1 MAPPALSTRDTRT
14 SLYTY
19 PPTLALSILS
29 SGSRYYSL
37 APALPTHGSM
47 MLDLPLY
54 IYIYIYLFVSTL
66 LRFSFL
72 LLSSPRPYVSLSLLP
87 YPLATT
93 YRLFNSVFGS
103 PCLLYRATARGLL
116 YRENDSLESRSR
128 KPVSSARGGASSFSL
143 TRLSPLLF
151 LSFPPYLACVSYLL
165 FTRVDRKIRE
175 FSAERIQTFG
185 DLISSEAGGDSGE
198 IRVIPSLRGILYK
211 VRNVVLGQMLIRG

>member
-54 IYIYIYLFVSTL
+54 IYISVRFNPTL

-93 YRLFNSVFGS
+93 YRLFNSVSGS

-143 TRLSPLLF
+143 TRFSLHSSLSLSLPISRAFRIYF
-151 LSFPPYLACVSYLL
+151 LRESIGRFASSPPS
-165 FTRVDRKIRE
+165 E
-175 FSAERIQTFG
+175 FKHSAT
-185 DLISSEAGGDSGE
+185 
-198 IRVIPSLRGILYK
+198 
-211 VRNVVLGQMLIRG
+211 

>member
-54 IYIYIYLFVSTL
+54 IYIYLFVSTL

-93 YRLFNSVFGS
+93 YRLFNSVSGS

-143 TRLSPLLF
+143 TRLSPL
-151 LSFPPYLACVSYLL
+151 
-165 FTRVDRKIRE
+165 
-175 FSAERIQTFG
+175 
-185 DLISSEAGGDSGE
+185 
-198 IRVIPSLRGILYK
+198 PSLFPSLSRVRFVFTFYESRSEDSRVLRRANSNIRRLNIERSRG
-211 VRNVVLGQMLIRG
+211 GFG

>member
-54 IYIYIYLFVSTL
+54 IYIYICFNPTL

-93 YRLFNSVFGS
+93 YRLFNSVSGS

-143 TRLSPLLF
+143 TRLSPLLS
-151 LSFPPYLACVSYLL
+151 LSLPPYLACVSYLL

-185 DLISSEAGGDSGE
+185 DLISSKAGDSDE
-198 IRVIPSLRGILYK
+198 IRVITSLRGILYK

>member
-54 IYIYIYLFVSTL
+54 IYISVRFNPTL

-93 YRLFNSVFGS
+93 YRLFNSVSGS
-103 PCLLYRATARGLL
+103 PYLLYRATARGLL

-143 TRLSPLLF
+143 TRLSPLLS

>member
-54 IYIYIYLFVSTL
+54 IYIYISVRFNPTL

-93 YRLFNSVFGS
+93 YRLFNSVSGS

-128 KPVSSARGGASSFSL
+128 KLVSSARGGASSFSL
-143 TRLSPLLF
+143 TRLSPL
-151 LSFPPYLACVSYLL
+151 
-165 FTRVDRKIRE
+165 
-175 FSAERIQTFG
+175 
-185 DLISSEAGGDSGE
+185 
-198 IRVIPSLRGILYK
+198 PSLFPSLSRVRFVFTFYESRSEDSRVLRRANSNIRRLNIERSRG
-211 VRNVVLGQMLIRG
+211 GFG

>member
-54 IYIYIYLFVSTL
+54 IYISVRFNPTL

-93 YRLFNSVFGS
+93 YRLFNSVSGS

-143 TRLSPLLF
+143 TRLSPLLS
-151 LSFPPYLACVSYLL
+151 LSFPRVRFV
-165 FTRVDRKIRE
+165 FTFYESRSEDSRVLRRANSNIRRLNI
-175 FSAERIQTFG
+175 ERSRGGFG
-185 DLISSEAGGDSGE
+185 
-198 IRVIPSLRGILYK
+198 
-211 VRNVVLGQMLIRG
+211 